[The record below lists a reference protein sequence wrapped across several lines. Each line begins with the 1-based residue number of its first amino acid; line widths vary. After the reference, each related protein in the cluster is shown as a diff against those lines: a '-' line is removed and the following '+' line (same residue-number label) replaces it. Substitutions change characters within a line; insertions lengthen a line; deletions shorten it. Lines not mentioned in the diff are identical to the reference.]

1 MIRLRAFTNSM
12 KIPYVNLSYNNKS
25 KKDLISIFEKV
36 LDKGEFVGGKEIDLF
51 EKKIAKLCGTNYA
64 VALNS
69 GTDAL
74 TLALHLL
81 GVKKGD
87 EVITPPNSFIAST
100 AVIIHLG
107 AKPVF
112 VDVLDDQNIDPK
124 KIQDAITKKTKAIMP
139 VHLSGRMSQMD
150 KIMYIAKKNNIP
162 VVEDAA
168 QSIGSKYNNKMSGSY
183 GDFGCFS
190 AHPLKNLNALGD
202 SGYLTTNNFKYYKK
216 IKSLSNHGM
225 EKRNIIKNFGYVSR
239 MDNLQAAF
247 LNHKLKNLNK
257 VIIKRRKNA
266 QIYSKELDRKHIFFN
281 DETKKEF
288 NTYHTFVVQVKFR
301 DKLKRYLLDK
311 GIGTSIHYP
320 VPIHLQPASK
330 FLGYKKGDFEKTEIQ
345 SKKILTLPV
354 NENLKEDQIKYIC
367 KHINQFYLQK

>member
-1 MIRLRAFTNSM
+1 M
-12 KIPYVNLSYNNKS
+12 KIPYVDLTYKNKS
-25 KKDLISIFEKV
+25 KKDLIKVFKKV
-36 LDKGEFVGGKEIDLF
+36 LDQGQFVGGDEIDLF

-100 AVIIHLG
+100 AVIVHLG

-112 VDVLDDQNIDPK
+112 VDVLSDQNIDPN
-124 KIQDAITKKTKAIMP
+124 KIQNAITKKTKVIMP

-150 KIMYIAKKNNIP
+150 KIMSIAKKNKIS

-168 QSIGSKYNNKMSGSY
+168 QSVGSKYKNKMSGSY

-225 EKRNIIKNFGYVSR
+225 ENRNIIKNFGYVSR

-247 LNHKLKNLNK
+247 LNHKLKNLDD
-257 VIIKRRKNA
+257 VISRRRKNA
-266 QIYSKELDRKHIFFN
+266 FIYMKELDRKFVFFN
-281 DETKKEF
+281 DEKKNEF
-288 NTYHTFVVQVKFR
+288 NTYHTFVVQLR
-301 DKLKRYLLDK
+301 LRNKLRKYLQDK
-311 GIGTSIHYP
+311 GIATSIHYP

-330 FLGYKKGDFEKTEIQ
+330 FLGYKKGDFKISEKQ
-345 SKKILTLPV
+345 SEKILTLPV
-354 NENLKEDQIKYIC
+354 NENLSGDQVKYIC
-367 KHINQFYLQK
+367 RCINQFYV